1 MSAGMLNRVCN
12 VTKPEHPL
20 AAFDRLDCF
29 KLYLF
34 DTGLLKC
41 MAGVDNKAILLNTDF
56 QFKGP
61 LAENFVLQQLRGMFD
76 TAPRYYASQN
86 EEIDFLLQKGMDIIP
101 VEVKTGERK
110 SAPSFKRYIAR
121 EKPTEAL
128 RFSQMGYKKDG
139 GITNLPL
146 YLAGKT
152 GSLL

>member
-1 MSAGMLNRVCN
+1 
-12 VTKPEHPL
+12 
-20 AAFDRLDCF
+20 
-29 KLYLF
+29 
-34 DTGLLKC
+34 
-41 MAGVDNKAILLNTDF
+41 
-56 QFKGP
+56 
-61 LAENFVLQQLRGMFD
+61 MFD

-101 VEVKTGERK
+101 VEVKAGERK

-121 EKPTEAL
+121 EKPTKAL

-152 GSLL
+152 GALL